1 MCDLG
6 AETAGTLT
14 ENEALLGEL
23 GFEFSDFGGG
33 SVALRQV
40 PIDMDLSD
48 PAGMLEEIADKLRT
62 GGRRDVEAMRD
73 DVLHTVACKAA
84 IKAGKRTD
92 PGELT
97 GLIDAVLSGAVRYC
111 PHGRPVSLELTR
123 GQLDRSFKRA

>member
-1 MCDLG
+1 MLILK
-6 AETAGTLT
+6 ARTHA
-14 ENEALLGEL
+14 
-23 GFEFSDFGGG
+23 FGIG
-33 SVALRQV
+33 
-40 PIDMDLSD
+40 
-48 PAGMLEEIADKLRT
+48 
-62 GGRRDVEAMRD
+62 MRD